1 MAAICHSHVA
11 LFLLMGQ
18 KRTTNESVAV
28 PEGQT
33 LFPHF
38 TKLKQQQQQI
48 NTLTLMLIQ
57 YNPNIVRVRP
67 LAPSSSSSS
76 SSSQHLPSHP
86 IKSIQFSLS
95 APFSHSSEQQ
105 PPPFLS
111 INNFHMIMV
120 IVPLPFFILL
130 MPWGDTGRCFRVRKI
145 DLGSGAFSGN
155 PRRVKWAFLI
165 QFFSHMPISGASSSA
180 NALVGSSSTNV
191 VTNCA
196 DANSSS
202 QLRNNTAAPSRHSAK
217 NRHATAIT
225 VEPSPTTAQ
234 QKQQQNPPQQSRA
247 ISATSCT
254 SEESEESVPDSWDE
268 GRAPLLRR
276 PQSLADAEEPN
287 RADTDSRAENEAADA
302 VSPKV
307 RRRIPRERLKA
318 GYAFLM
324 LVFAGALN
332 DIVLSYIHEL
342 VPETP
347 PLPDIAFASLPY
359 WPWALV
365 VSECLMISAFF
376 VMLTIA
382 ILHKHRWVVLRRIF
396 LIGSLLYL
404 GRCVTMFVTQVPVAD
419 PNYYCSPRLKPE
431 ERTFWNILVRAL
443 SVLVGLGLKINGRHT
458 LCGDYIYSGH
468 TIVHVTCYLFIREYS
483 PRRWRPLHFLA
494 FSLASVGILSLLF
507 SRGHYSIDVI
517 IAYWV
522 TTRLFWMYHTLADLP
537 SLRNELHGRNH
548 LTKAIW
554 FRLFLWME
562 GNVLRPIPRKYEL
575 PFTKARPCRGE
586 GAELPLHK
594 EPPPKTP
601 GGNTTTLPWAELPVY
616 CASVTILFKI
626 NEVYVSTTTRKILI
640 RPIFFA
646 SGQLCNRGAFAWSEN
661 GLIAFGCHSVLA
673 FFDVRRLE
681 IFQTL
686 DLHNTAINMPSSA
699 DLIQQKRGGSQD
711 KFGELLCA
719 SSDIGGN
726 IVVCDVLEGRQCVSF
741 RNSNTPVSDLQWLHW
756 PDVSR
761 DFLLSIHSNNLL
773 IVWDVDRKERLWEHK
788 FGTSIFRLSIDPF
801 DHTRIALSSLGAS
814 VLLVNDLSPFCPLSS
829 TDAAGSW
836 VTLQLEPKTMK
847 AIVGGQ
853 NQRQHNKLETYIVH
867 MTHNPAGE
875 HLLFVL
881 FPSEICLFETQHRQ
895 LIYSSIIDAGSPLF
909 QVLPCA
915 RRDALFLIHQNALC
929 SFRTAN
935 FQLTDERMSASLDFG
950 RRCISEPQRQS
961 VRVRLMG
968 AALCPITQSTVAL
981 LMNTG
986 RIIVLQLEN
995 ISQSMEPYRIKTV
1008 EDVLLQVDEYDTA
1021 ADVSSAVDFEIEGH
1035 QLRLTQ
1041 YGTYSPLGASVT
1053 VVRMRPMDL
1062 AENLPS
1068 QSAENSASMALRI
1081 WPLLARVLV
1090 AFIWWICFPDGLS
1103 AICRFT
1109 RARRLSHLTG
1119 TKRRIRPEQ
1128 EEGPVELLRV
1138 SHYNCYLAISF
1149 RNDPLEIWDLN
1160 TFCLLR
1166 RMSKKCPMK
1175 AVNEKTQIH
1184 RENLVVLDN
1193 NNLLYHVVVK
1203 GLHVRDGKEVS
1214 TQWKSGAAFL
1224 RCMVW
1229 KDDVLAFGDS
1239 AGRVGVWDLARF
1251 QCRQSGLSQS
1261 TRGPVQRVV
1270 FSRLAGDYTLAAQ
1283 HPTSIVVWDTER
1295 LHTLFSLQRP
1305 GHSIIDIDMCGLDPV
1320 YIASDGMFRF
1330 ALSDSEKSRN
1340 TSLNDSDV
1348 PLLLQPAYR
1357 QALLSLIPVENNN
1370 NNINND
1376 RNCITISKN
1385 NEDDV
1390 KQLLQTFG
1398 DPDIGH
1404 LTNRLTT
1411 ECRTSL
1417 ERAAIVHQFGGQ
1429 QCLAD
1434 FCHVVLCAIFA
1445 KCCDG
1450 RDNRLQLSPN
1460 LMIFWP
1466 KKAYQKRVERF
1477 TRLLLSTVRTERQL
1491 EMAIEKCVIMR
1502 KNELALYYLLNND
1515 QLAAAGTQRSD
1526 VDVRLNA
1533 FRACT
1538 LSANFGTEEARCLV
1552 KLTATN
1558 LIASNFVS
1566 DGIQLLSLIDQAF
1579 DACKYLISQGLW
1591 QRSLAYS
1598 KMGPQCD
1605 FVEIFM
1611 RYANHLAT
1619 EAIGRKSLALLFYAS
1634 LACWERCRKVM
1645 AAEGED
1651 GKTMNIPLLEQI
1663 VKMAEETIFM
1673 CLLIAHRAKG
1683 QQRVAAPIGRTET
1696 EETCARCGTAA
1707 DHLNEPMVCIL
1718 GIEGSANKIGVGIV
1732 RDGAVLANP
1741 RRTFHA
1747 PAGQGFRPT
1756 ETAVHHRQHVVSLV
1770 MEALQEARIQ
1780 DPVLELDAVVYTKGP
1795 GMGAPLQV
1803 GAVVA
1808 RTLGQLWAKPILP
1821 VNHCIGHIEMG
1832 RLITG
1837 ADNPVILYVSGGN
1850 TQVISYLNRCYC
1862 IFGETLD
1869 IAVGNC
1875 LDRFARVLRLSN
1887 EPSPGHNIEQLAK
1900 NGTKFYALP
1909 YAVKG
1914 MDLSLSGILSHIEKA
1929 APALIQSG
1937 AYTAADLCFS
1947 LQETVFAMLVEI
1959 TERAMA
1965 HSGASEQMMATMA
1978 QERNATLFATD
1989 ERFCIDNGAMIAQA
2003 GCEMFRAGLRAP
2015 LEQCTYTQRYRTDQ
2029 VNVCWRN

>member
-1 MAAICHSHVA
+1 MPPS
-11 LFLLMGQ
+11 
-18 KRTTNESVAV
+18 
-28 PEGQT
+28 
-33 LFPHF
+33 
-38 TKLKQQQQQI
+38 
-48 NTLTLMLIQ
+48 TLT
-57 YNPNIVRVRP
+57 
-67 LAPSSSSSS
+67 
-76 SSSQHLPSHP
+76 
-86 IKSIQFSLS
+86 
-95 APFSHSSEQQ
+95 
-105 PPPFLS
+105 
-111 INNFHMIMV
+111 
-120 IVPLPFFILL
+120 
-130 MPWGDTGRCFRVRKI
+130 
-145 DLGSGAFSGN
+145 
-155 PRRVKWAFLI
+155 
-165 QFFSHMPISGASSSA
+165 
-180 NALVGSSSTNV
+180 
-191 VTNCA
+191 
-196 DANSSS
+196 
-202 QLRNNTAAPSRHSAK
+202 
-217 NRHATAIT
+217 
-225 VEPSPTTAQ
+225 
-234 QKQQQNPPQQSRA
+234 
-247 ISATSCT
+247 
-254 SEESEESVPDSWDE
+254 
-268 GRAPLLRR
+268 
-276 PQSLADAEEPN
+276 
-287 RADTDSRAENEAADA
+287 
-302 VSPKV
+302 
-307 RRRIPRERLKA
+307 
-318 GYAFLM
+318 
-324 LVFAGALN
+324 
-332 DIVLSYIHEL
+332 
-342 VPETP
+342 
-347 PLPDIAFASLPY
+347 
-359 WPWALV
+359 
-365 VSECLMISAFF
+365 
-376 VMLTIA
+376 
-382 ILHKHRWVVLRRIF
+382 
-396 LIGSLLYL
+396 GSL
-404 GRCVTMFVTQVPVAD
+404 
-419 PNYYCSPRLKPE
+419 
-431 ERTFWNILVRAL
+431 
-443 SVLVGLGLKINGRHT
+443 H
-458 LCGDYIYSGH
+458 
-468 TIVHVTCYLFIREYS
+468 
-483 PRRWRPLHFLA
+483 
-494 FSLASVGILSLLF
+494 
-507 SRGHYSIDVI
+507 
-517 IAYWV
+517 
-522 TTRLFWMYHTLADLP
+522 P
-537 SLRNELHGRNH
+537 S
-548 LTKAIW
+548 
-554 FRLFLWME
+554 
-562 GNVLRPIPRKYEL
+562 
-575 PFTKARPCRGE
+575 
-586 GAELPLHK
+586 
-594 EPPPKTP
+594 
-601 GGNTTTLPWAELPVY
+601 
-616 CASVTILFKI
+616 
-626 NEVYVSTTTRKILI
+626 
-640 RPIFFA
+640 
-646 SGQLCNRGAFAWSEN
+646 NRGAFAWSEN

-699 DLIQQKRGGSQD
+699 DLILQKRGGSPD

-726 IVVCDVLEGRQCVSF
+726 IVVCDVLEGRQCVLF

-756 PDVSR
+756 PDVNR

-773 IVWDVDRKERLWEHK
+773 IVWDVDGKERLWEHK
-788 FGTSIFRLSIDPF
+788 FGTSIFRLSVDPF

-881 FPSEICLFETQHRQ
+881 FPSEICLFDTQHRQ
-895 LIYSSIIDAGSPLF
+895 FIYSSIIDAGSPLF

-929 SFRTAN
+929 SFRTAH

-995 ISQSMEPYRIKTV
+995 ISQSVEPYRIKTV

-1021 ADVSSAVDFEIEGH
+1021 ADVSSAVDYEIEGH

-1068 QSAENSASMALRI
+1068 QSAENSASVGGGTAPSSATACLDGIAHLAAVGTSTGCIHLVDLFSGRI
-1081 WPLLARVLV
+1081 ERDLQIHSCPVKCLEWSGPNS
-1090 AFIWWICFPDGLS
+1090 FISAAYLTSLS
-1103 AICRFT
+1103 ASSSTVRNDIYIT
-1109 RARRLSHLTG
+1109 NIQTG

-1149 RNDPLEIWDLN
+1149 RSDPLEIWDLN

-1166 RMSKKCPMK
+1166 RMSKKCPVIVDLAWSTKHHQMK

-1184 RENLVVLDN
+1184 RENLDCR
-1193 NNLLYHVVVK
+1193 YHVVVK

-1239 AGRVGVWDLARF
+1239 AGRVGVWDLARS

-1340 TSLNDSDV
+1340 TSLNDSDI
-1348 PLLLQPAYR
+1348 PLLLQPA
-1357 QALLSLIPVENNN
+1357 
-1370 NNINND
+1370 ND
-1376 RNCITISKN
+1376 

-1404 LTNRLTT
+1404 LINRLAT

-1417 ERAAIVHQFGGQ
+1417 ERAALVHQFVGQ

-1450 RDNRLQLSPN
+1450 RDNRLQLPPN

-1466 KKAYQKRVERF
+1466 KKAFQKRVERF
-1477 TRLLLSTVRTERQL
+1477 TRLLLSTFRTERQL

-1538 LSANFGTEEARCLV
+1538 LSANFDTEEARCLV

-1591 QRSLAYS
+1591 QRSLEYS

-1619 EAIGRKSLALLFYAS
+1619 EAIGRRSLALLFYAS

-1645 AAEGED
+1645 SAEGDD
-1651 GKTMNIPLLEQI
+1651 GKTTNIPLLEQI
-1663 VKMAEETIFM
+1663 VKMAEETI
-1673 CLLIAHRAKG
+1673 C
-1683 QQRVAAPIGRTET
+1683 
-1696 EETCARCGTAA
+1696 EER
-1707 DHLNEPMVCIL
+1707 
-1718 GIEGSANKIGVGIV
+1718 K
-1732 RDGAVLANP
+1732 
-1741 RRTFHA
+1741 
-1747 PAGQGFRPT
+1747 
-1756 ETAVHHRQHVVSLV
+1756 
-1770 MEALQEARIQ
+1770 
-1780 DPVLELDAVVYTKGP
+1780 
-1795 GMGAPLQV
+1795 
-1803 GAVVA
+1803 
-1808 RTLGQLWAKPILP
+1808 
-1821 VNHCIGHIEMG
+1821 
-1832 RLITG
+1832 
-1837 ADNPVILYVSGGN
+1837 
-1850 TQVISYLNRCYC
+1850 
-1862 IFGETLD
+1862 
-1869 IAVGNC
+1869 
-1875 LDRFARVLRLSN
+1875 
-1887 EPSPGHNIEQLAK
+1887 
-1900 NGTKFYALP
+1900 
-1909 YAVKG
+1909 
-1914 MDLSLSGILSHIEKA
+1914 
-1929 APALIQSG
+1929 
-1937 AYTAADLCFS
+1937 
-1947 LQETVFAMLVEI
+1947 
-1959 TERAMA
+1959 
-1965 HSGASEQMMATMA
+1965 
-1978 QERNATLFATD
+1978 
-1989 ERFCIDNGAMIAQA
+1989 
-2003 GCEMFRAGLRAP
+2003 
-2015 LEQCTYTQRYRTDQ
+2015 
-2029 VNVCWRN
+2029 